1 MCNTHSERIKKKRR
15 DQYSNIN
22 REVKKAT
29 KMDRKNFIKTWQM
42 KLRKQILNRGCVM
55 FIRSQR
61 SYVDKRTCMH
71 ANKRKTGH
79 NDNIG
84 ERAREKMERT
94 F

>member
-1 MCNTHSERIKKKRR
+1 
-15 DQYSNIN
+15 
-22 REVKKAT
+22 
-29 KMDRKNFIKTWQM
+29 M
-42 KLRKQILNRGCVM
+42 KLRKQYLNRGCVM

-71 ANKRKTGH
+71 DNKRKTGH

-84 ERAREKMERT
+84 ERAKEKMERT